1 MSFLIHINDS
11 RFTLCTHK
19 NVCHVTLVCSR
30 ILNILKVVFSKLIA
44 KINAVFK
51 YVLSHSS
58 LSVKHSE
65 LTLTDFR
72 NVAQLGPAASL
83 NAASIYE

>member
-11 RFTLCTHK
+11 PDSHYVHIK
-19 NVCHVTLVCSR
+19 NVCHVPLVCSR

-72 NVAQLGPAASL
+72 TWTGCIIKCCFHL
-83 NAASIYE
+83 